1 MQETVYK
8 HDETTRLQ
16 RKLEISFSDTRN
28 FDLSTYSPMTFRI
41 GACELAGADGRPL
54 PADVAGGGGRW
65 MKQHS
70 LRACD
75 VAIATAALV
84 ILSPLM
90 LLAALAIKLDSAGPA
105 IFRQRRTGLNG
116 REFMIYKFRSM
127 SVTEDGPKIVQ
138 ACEEDPRVTR
148 VGRILRQS
156 SIDELPQLLNVV
168 RGDMSLIGPRPHAV
182 AHDQYY
188 ADAIANYTQ
197 RQRVK
202 PGITGWAQVNG
213 LRGETPRIEDME
225 KRIEFDLWYV
235 RNRSLALDA
244 KIIWRTCFEAMR

>member
-1 MQETVYK
+1 MTK
-8 HDETTRLQ
+8 SQ
-16 RKLEISFSDTRN
+16 RKLGIPSRITNFGLSDFSQISFRPDASELVAANDQFPTRI
-28 FDLSTYSPMTFRI
+28 DR
-41 GACELAGADGRPL
+41 AWRGRT
-54 PADVAGGGGRW
+54 AQFA
-65 MKQHS
+65 K
-70 LRACD
+70 RACD
-75 VAIATAALV
+75 VAIAAAALV

-127 SVTEDGPKIVQ
+127 SVTEDGPKIIQ

-244 KIIWRTCFEAMR
+244 KIIWCTCFEVMRQRPY